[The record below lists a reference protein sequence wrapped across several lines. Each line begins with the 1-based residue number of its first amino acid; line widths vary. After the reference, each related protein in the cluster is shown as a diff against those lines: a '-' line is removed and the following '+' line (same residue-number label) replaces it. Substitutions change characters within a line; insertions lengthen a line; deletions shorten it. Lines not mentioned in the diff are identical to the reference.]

1 MSIVRH
7 ESGPDAG
14 AVWHYGD
21 PMREQRLLARGEA
34 GVDLSHRPVFGITG
48 PDRLS
53 WLNNI
58 VTQKLDDL
66 APGVWTTA
74 YILDPQGRIAHV
86 FGGVDDGETLW
97 ASTEPGHERP
107 LLDWLLRMRFA
118 ARAEIADLGET
129 HAMVIAGGPR
139 IVPRDDLDE
148 VLGERRAGTWAAEA
162 LRIEAGS
169 PRIFVDTD
177 EKTIPNELANPDGLV
192 LGPAVHLKK
201 GCYPGQETV
210 ARVYTLG
217 RPPRRLTLLHLDGS
231 AEAHGTI
238 APAEAPRS
246 LGHSSVLSTTAVEI
260 AASWLRHGRRKGPNH
275 LLFGSRRQVAG
286 PPARR
291 RIGFAVVPPSVP
303 RHLIDAVDAPGRR
316 RGLGS
321 QPTSPQ
327 A

>member
-1 MSIVRH
+1 MTVVRH
-7 ESGPDAG
+7 ETGPDAG

-34 GVDLSHRPVFGITG
+34 TVDLSHRPVFGITG

-97 ASTEPGHERP
+97 ANTEPGHERP

-231 AEAHGTI
+231 AEALPAVGAEVTLDGRAVGRVGSSARHHELGPI
-238 APAEAPRS
+238 ALALVKRNVGWDLP
-246 LGHSSVLSTTAVEI
+246 LVVDGI
-260 AASWLRHGRRKGPNH
+260 AASQELIVNPEVGLHVRPRLR
-275 LLFGSRRQVAG
+275 
-286 PPARR
+286 
-291 RIGFAVVPPSVP
+291 
-303 RHLIDAVDAPGRR
+303 
-316 RGLGS
+316 
-321 QPTSPQ
+321 
-327 A
+327 